1 MPPSQVAGSSTPG
14 GGSFPDALL
23 PTTLIALDPGEI
35 GAEGLALRMRMA
47 DPPVVTRV
55 RDGRVL
61 LDPRTLDEA
70 EFPAVVG
77 AVRQALE
84 S

>member
-1 MPPSQVAGSSTPG
+1 
-14 GGSFPDALL
+14 
-23 PTTLIALDPGEI
+23 
-35 GAEGLALRMRMA
+35 MRMA